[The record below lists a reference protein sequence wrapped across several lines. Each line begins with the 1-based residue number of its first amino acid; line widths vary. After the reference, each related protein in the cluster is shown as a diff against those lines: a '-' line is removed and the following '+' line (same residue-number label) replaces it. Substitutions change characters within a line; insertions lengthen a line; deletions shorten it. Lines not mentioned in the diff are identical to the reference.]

1 MNGNS
6 PVNEDVKWMKILLSK
21 MIVVY
26 VPATVFTYYLL
37 TYSMEQ
43 SHS

>member
-6 PVNEDVKWMKILLSK
+6 PVNEDVKWMKILLCK

-26 VPATVFTYYLL
+26 MPATVFTYLL

-43 SHS
+43 NPA

>member
-6 PVNEDVKWMKILLSK
+6 LVNEDVKWMKILLSK
-21 MIVVY
+21 VIVVY
-26 VPATVFTYYLL
+26 MPATVLTCLL

-43 SHS
+43 SPS